1 MKTMTA
7 WQNNIK
13 IVKDAVGI
21 EEISKVFHLIRN
33 ISLRVQIMK
42 NIYYGREI

>member
-13 IVKDAVGI
+13 IVKDVGI
-21 EEISKVFHLIRN
+21 EEISKGFSPDKKYIITSAN
-33 ISLRVQIMK
+33 NE